1 MLSDKD
7 VIVTIAVKDIDT
19 AARFYED
26 KLGLKPTDESQPGMP
41 VYKSGSGTIFLY
53 PSQYAGTNQAT
64 AATFTVGNDL
74 EAIVA
79 DLKSKGITFEHYPDL
94 PDTKIEG
101 DIHVAADTRVA
112 WFKDPD
118 GNIISLVNG

>member
-7 VIVTIAVKDIDT
+7 VIVTIAVKDIDV
-19 AARFYED
+19 AARFYEE
-26 KLGLKPTDESQPGMP
+26 KLGLKPTAESEPDMP
-41 VYKSGSGTIFLY
+41 AYKSGSGTMFLY

-64 AATFTVGNDL
+64 AATFTVGKDL
-74 EAIVA
+74 EAIIA

-94 PDTKIEG
+94 PDTTIEG
-101 DIHVAADTRVA
+101 DIHVAGDTRVA

-118 GNIISLVNG
+118 GNILSLVNG